1 MFYHLFT
8 IGYLI
13 ANVKSF
19 PVSASTPIDR
29 FAKDFLFQFG
39 YYENHLGYGEDV
51 KNNEEMTRKA
61 IRRFQKNFNLPL
73 TGLLD
78 EITRKEMKKPRCGV
92 KEILRNPIM
101 NNKLRYFVMNSRPL
115 DLERERRFED
125 KNLTYSIEKFSE
137 NVTKE
142 EIRAAARLAF
152 DKWEEVTPLQFHEVP
167 SNGKLKPSFEIGVHR
182 RPGYLCDPFDADG
195 MLSFV
200 ARLCPYP
207 EKLGLVHFNDEKQWT
222 FRNQRQ
228 IVSGFLD
235 LIAIAVHEIGHAI
248 GLDHLPNP
256 DAIMYQLYD
265 TEIRRNKKYVEPKLH
280 QDDIDAA
287 QKVHGSK
294 TITTTADAATA
305 ATVVTKI
312 ATPSTRAETTK
323 APMNRSDRKTLSLS
337 RKLSSTSCPTKIDNF
352 FAVAD
357 QEFIVDGAHL
367 FQLDHWR
374 IEKVLPIY
382 KVFPKI
388 PQNIDAIVF
397 EPINRKVIFFARTE
411 NGSYAYIYFF
421 SLFSNEYLRE
431 YVRLVRGYPTNVT
444 GAIQTPNGKILLVD
458 QNSNLFKL
466 DVITF
471 NVTVYQG
478 KDFRSFPR
486 NVRGAFQLTD
496 EIYLLMKPREFI
508 VYNRVTTDAEG
519 NSTIELMC

>member
-61 IRRFQKNFNLPL
+61 I
-73 TGLLD
+73 
-78 EITRKEMKKPRCGV
+78 
-92 KEILRNPIM
+92 
-101 NNKLRYFVMNSRPL
+101 
-115 DLERERRFED
+115 
-125 KNLTYSIEKFSE
+125 SE

-167 SNGKLKPSFEIGVHR
+167 SNGTLKLSFEIGAHK

-195 MLSFV
+195 PVYAHTL
-200 ARLCPYP
+200 

-235 LIAIAVHEIGHAI
+235 LIAVAVHEIGHAI
-248 GLDHLPNP
+248 GLNHLPNP
-256 DAIMYQLYD
+256 DAIMYSVYD
-265 TEIRRNKKYVEPKLH
+265 TEIRRNGKYVEPKLH

-287 QKVHGSK
+287 QRVHGSK
-294 TITTTADAATA
+294 TTATTADAAT
-305 ATVVTKI
+305 TVATKI
-312 ATPSTRAETTK
+312 ATPSTPAETTK
-323 APMNRSDRKTLSLS
+323 ASPNRV
-337 RKLSSTSCPTKIDNF
+337 SSSSCPTKIDHF

-357 QEFIVDGAHL
+357 QEFIVDGAQL

-374 IEKVLPIY
+374 IEKVLPIH

-397 EPINRKVIFFARTE
+397 EPINRKVIFFTRTE

-421 SLFSNEYLRE
+421 SLHFNEYLRE
-431 YVRLVRGYPTNVT
+431 YERLVRGYPTNVT
-444 GAIQTPNGKILLVD
+444 GAIQASNGKILLVD
-458 QNSNLFKL
+458 QNSNLFEL
-466 DVITF
+466 NVITF

-519 NSTIELMC
+519 NSIIELMC